1 MAIIKGTAG
10 SDTLIGS
17 SNNDWIEGY
26 AGPDMLTG
34 GGGGDTFVFTGIVAH
49 GQITSSNY
57 YYVQSDDGFDIIT
70 DFNDQED
77 TILSRYRPSSGIPGS
92 PGVPPTYKPVVGVNI
107 IPNENDFA
115 STFVLGKLG
124 KFTDIRSALDPF
136 FVSDAINI
144 ANVFQPD
151 LNIGQLNQSI
161 SLIN

>member
-34 GGGGDTFVFTGIVAH
+34 GGGGDAFAFTNVVNSGRYEN
-49 GQITSSNY
+49 GNY
-57 YYVQSDDGFDIIT
+57 WVISDDGFDIIT
-70 DFNDQED
+70 DFNDKED
-77 TILSRYRPSSGIPGS
+77 TILSRSRPSPGIPGS
-92 PGVPPTYKPVVGVNI
+92 SEIPAHYKPVAGVNI

-115 STFVLGKLG
+115 STFVVLGPFD
-124 KFTDIRSALDPF
+124 KFTDFRFTLDPF
-136 FVSDAINI
+136 FVNDSINM

-161 SLIN
+161 SLVN